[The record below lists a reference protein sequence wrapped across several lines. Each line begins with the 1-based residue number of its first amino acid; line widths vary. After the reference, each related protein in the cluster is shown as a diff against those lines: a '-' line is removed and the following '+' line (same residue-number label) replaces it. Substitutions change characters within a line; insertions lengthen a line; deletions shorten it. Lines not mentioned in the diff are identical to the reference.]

1 MMRIAL
7 FIIFTLFFIRF
18 SRRALSNS
26 KAHGFYRFFVFEGI
40 LLLVLLNYP
49 YWFTDPFSPVHLL
62 SWSLLL
68 TSICFIVN
76 SLMMLKQSGGYAER
90 EDMPENFS
98 FENTVHVVEVGL
110 YRFIRHPMYS
120 SLLFLAWGAF
130 FKHITP
136 LNIVLIVAVSGLL
149 IAVAKVEES
158 ENIKFFGAEY
168 ESYMQR
174 TKMFIPW
181 LL

>member
-1 MMRIAL
+1 MIRIAL
-7 FIIFTLFFIRF
+7 FIIFTLFLIKF
-18 SRRALSNS
+18 SKQALSNS
-26 KAHGFYRFFVFEGI
+26 RTHGFYRFFVFEGI

-49 YWFTDPFSPVHLL
+49 YWFEDPFSPTHLL

-68 TSICFIVN
+68 TSIVFIIN
-76 SLMMLKQSGGYAER
+76 SLMMLKQSGGHAER
-90 EDMPENFS
+90 EDMPENLP

-110 YRFIRHPMYS
+110 YRSIRHPMYS

-136 LNIVLIVAVSGLL
+136 LNIVLILAVSGLL
-149 IAVAKVEES
+149 IAVAKVEER
-158 ENIKFFGAEY
+158 ENIRFFGAAY

>member
-1 MMRIAL
+1 MIRIAL

-18 SRRALSNS
+18 SWRALTNS
-26 KAHGFYRFFVFEGI
+26 RAHGFYRFFVFEGI

-49 YWFTDPFSPVHLL
+49 YWFQDPFSPTHLL

-68 TSICFIVN
+68 TSIVFIIN
-76 SLMMLKQSGGYAER
+76 SLMMLRQSGGNAER
-90 EDMPENFS
+90 EDMPENLA
-98 FENTVHVVEVGL
+98 FENTVHVVKVGL
-110 YRFIRHPMYS
+110 YRSIRHPMYS

-136 LNIVLIVAVSGLL
+136 LNIALILSVSGLL
-149 IAVAKVEES
+149 IAVAKVEER
-158 ENIKFFGAEY
+158 ENVTFFGAAY

>member
-1 MMRIAL
+1 MIRITL
-7 FIIFTLFFIRF
+7 FIIFTLFLIMF

-26 KAHGFYRFFVFEGI
+26 RAHGFYRFFVFEGI
-40 LLLVLLNYP
+40 LVLVLLNYP
-49 YWFTDPFSPVHLL
+49 YWFEDPFSPVHLL

-68 TSICFIVN
+68 TSIVFIIN
-76 SLMMLKQSGGYAER
+76 SLLMLKQSGGHAER

-130 FKHITP
+130 FKHITL
-136 LNIVLIVAVSGLL
+136 LNIVLILAVSGLL
-149 IAVAKVEES
+149 IAVAKVEER
-158 ENIKFFGAEY
+158 ENVRFFGAAY

-181 LL
+181 IL

>member
-1 MMRIAL
+1 MIRITL
-7 FIIFTLFFIRF
+7 FIIGTLFLIRF
-18 SRRALSNS
+18 SKRALSNS
-26 KAHGFYRFFVFEGI
+26 RTHGFYRFFVFEGI
-40 LLLVLLNYP
+40 LLLALLNYP
-49 YWFTDPFSPVHLL
+49 YWFENPLSPVHLL

-68 TSICFIVN
+68 TSIVFIIN
-76 SLMMLKQSGGYAER
+76 SLLMLKQSGGHAER

-130 FKHITP
+130 FKHITL
-136 LNIVLIVAVSGLL
+136 LNIVLVLAVSGLL
-149 IAVAKVEES
+149 IAVAKVEER
-158 ENIKFFGAEY
+158 ENVRFFGAAY

-174 TKMFIPW
+174 TKMFVPW
-181 LL
+181 IL